1 MVYFFLILF
10 IILSIFIGLMLR
22 LALNKITTL
31 EGVLLRID
39 SIINTS
45 SEKLKIIDSRGIFE
59 SDDEIG
65 FMFDEI
71 KFIQEELDM
80 LFESQET
87 EENVSERYSKE
98 EDQKT
103 TKKEK

>member
-10 IILSIFIGLMLR
+10 IVLSIFVGFMLR
-22 LALNKITTL
+22 LALNRITKL
-31 EGVLLRID
+31 EEVLLRID

-45 SEKLKIIDSRGIFE
+45 SEKLRVIDSRGIFE

-87 EENVSERYSKE
+87 EENVSERDSEK
-98 EDQKT
+98 EDQEAT
-103 TKKEK
+103 QEKE